1 MLFPLPGKMRRK
13 ISQCGMLQ
21 LFRTSDRTWSATAA
35 RTSRHPHRP
44 RSSGSVGTS
53 PGGITSRISFLFSSA
68 PGFWQ
73 FLIKEKN
80 VFSEGDMAVYPAHGV
95 GVIRAVETK
104 KIGGIDQSFYVFE
117 ILDNSMRIM
126 IPTSG
131 SKNVGLRAIV
141 GKHEVS
147 NVYDILADRSVVL
160 GTQTWNRRYR
170 DYMEKIKTGSVQEVA
185 VVLRDL
191 FLLSV
196 DKDLSY
202 GERKM
207 LDTAK
212 NLLVKELSLAQNT
225 EESAVSKSIEAIF
238 S

>member
-1 MLFPLPGKMRRK
+1 
-13 ISQCGMLQ
+13 
-21 LFRTSDRTWSATAA
+21 
-35 RTSRHPHRP
+35 
-44 RSSGSVGTS
+44 
-53 PGGITSRISFLFSSA
+53 
-68 PGFWQ
+68 
-73 FLIKEKN
+73 

-95 GVIRAVETK
+95 GVIKAVETK
-104 KIGGIDQSFYVFE
+104 NIGGVDQSFYILE

-126 IPTSG
+126 IPTVS

-141 GKHEVS
+141 GLKEVDT
-147 NVYDILADRSVVL
+147 VMGILADRTVEL

-170 DYMEKIKTGSVQEVA
+170 DYMEKIKTGSVHEVA

-212 NLLVKELSLAQNT
+212 NLLVKELSLAQNI
-225 EESAVSKSIEAIF
+225 EEDSVTKTIEELFA
-238 S
+238 

>member
-1 MLFPLPGKMRRK
+1 
-13 ISQCGMLQ
+13 
-21 LFRTSDRTWSATAA
+21 
-35 RTSRHPHRP
+35 
-44 RSSGSVGTS
+44 
-53 PGGITSRISFLFSSA
+53 
-68 PGFWQ
+68 
-73 FLIKEKN
+73 

-95 GVIRAVETK
+95 GVIKAVETK
-104 KIGGIDQSFYVFE
+104 QIGGTDQSFYVLE

-126 IPTSG
+126 IPTIS
-131 SKNVGLRAIV
+131 SEKVGLRAIV
-141 GKHEVS
+141 GMQEV
-147 NVYDILADRSVVL
+147 NEVLTILADRTVEL
-160 GTQTWNRRYR
+160 GAQTWNRRYR
-170 DYMEKIKTGSVQEVA
+170 DYMEKIKTGSVHEVA

-212 NLLVKELSLAQNT
+212 NLLVKELSLAQDVKEENVT
-225 EESAVSKSIEAIF
+225 ETIEKIF